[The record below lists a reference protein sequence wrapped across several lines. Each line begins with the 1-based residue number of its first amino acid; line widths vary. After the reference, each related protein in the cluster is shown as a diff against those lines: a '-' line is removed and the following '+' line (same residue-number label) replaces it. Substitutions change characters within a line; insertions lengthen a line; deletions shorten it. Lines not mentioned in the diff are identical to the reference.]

1 MRNLQE
7 ILSNDRILC
16 ITRNINND
24 NVIQLMMTVLL
35 RNKYATVKFT
45 RAMNWEHLSVSFQ
58 DETPSWDDM
67 QRMKEMFW
75 TDDEECFQLHP
86 KKENYINNH
95 EHCLHIWRPTDG
107 NFPIPPSIFVG
118 FRQGK
123 QEEDIE
129 ALKQMQIAI
138 GEPLSDEK
146 LKFLVLYANDK
157 KKAEQQIKKMSL
169 QDLLKLM

>member
-1 MRNLQE
+1 MKNLDD
-7 ILSNDRILC
+7 ILNSPNILM
-16 ITRNINND
+16 ITRKIVNN
-24 NVIQLMMTVLL
+24 NVIQIMMSVNI
-35 RNKYATVKFT
+35 RNKIATVKFT
-45 RAMNWEHLSVSFQ
+45 KAMNWEHLSVSFP

-67 QRMKEMFW
+67 QSMKEMFW
-75 TDDEECFQLHP
+75 KDDEECFQLHP

-95 EHCLHIWRPTDG
+95 EHCLHIWRPIDG

-123 QEEDIE
+123 QDEDIQ
-129 ALKQMQIAI
+129 ALKEMQIAM

-157 KKAEQQIKKMSL
+157 QAAEEQIKKMSL
-169 QDLLKLM
+169 QEMLKLL